1 MKDGVS
7 VSDNED
13 AKADVLL
20 VQFGV
25 SRSVKITHVLK
36 MDSQHTQT
44 RQKIAELPA
53 RVLEG
58 TCREDRCAGW
68 CSASDIEHG

>member
-1 MKDGVS
+1 MEDGAS

-20 VQFGV
+20 VRFGV
-25 SRSVKITHVLK
+25 SRSMKIARVPEMASRHA
-36 MDSQHTQT
+36 QTQE
-44 RQKIAELPA
+44 KIAELPA

-58 TCREDRCAGW
+58 MCREDWCAGW
-68 CSASDIEHG
+68 